1 MLIISVSG
9 KGKLMSIKKDNL
21 MTKTYVITGS
31 TSGIGK
37 AVLEKLS
44 AKKDNLIFAGYRN
57 EKKLPEQI
65 PDNVKYFYIDMTDR
79 DFVIK
84 ACENIK
90 SQAKHVDTLINVAGN
105 VVAGPI
111 EKIDTQRL
119 RAQFEVNTFSHIELT
134 QNLMEILD
142 NSKIINI
149 SSMSSFGNFPFISP
163 YCASK
168 RALDIFFNALELENH
183 KNIRVIS
190 VKPGVIATPIWE
202 KSVNSNLEYLENCDG
217 YEKELEFVK
226 NNALKNT
233 KKGLPVSRVADL
245 ILKVDALRNPK
256 SSYTVGKDAKFAQI
270 LSLLPQG
277 AVNKI
282 IKFGMKYRM
291 DL

>member
-1 MLIISVSG
+1 MV
-9 KGKLMSIKKDNL
+9 
-21 MTKTYVITGS
+21 KTYVITGS

-37 AVLEKLS
+37 AVLEKLCEN
-44 AKKDNLIFAGYRN
+44 KDNLIFAGYRN
-57 EKKLPEQI
+57 EEKLPHKI
-65 PDNVKYFYIDMTDR
+65 PDNIKYFYIDMADR
-79 DFVIK
+79 ESVIK
-84 ACENIK
+84 ACADIK
-90 SQAKHVDTLINVAGN
+90 SQTNHIDTLINVAGN

-111 EKIDTQRL
+111 EKIDTDRL
-119 RAQFEVNTFSHIELT
+119 RAQFDINTFSHIELT
-134 QNLMEILD
+134 QNLIDIMD
-142 NSKIINI
+142 NSKIINV

-183 KNIRVIS
+183 KNIRVVS

-202 KSVNSNLEYLENCDG
+202 KSVNANLEYLENCAE

-233 KKGLPVSRVADL
+233 KKGLPVSSVADV
-245 ILKVDALRNPK
+245 IVKIDGEKNPK
-256 SSYTVGKDAKFAQI
+256 SSYTVGRDAKFAQI
-270 LSLLPQG
+270 LSLLPQSL
-277 AVNKI
+277 VNKI

>member
-1 MLIISVSG
+1 MG
-9 KGKLMSIKKDNL
+9 
-21 MTKTYVITGS
+21 KTYVITGS
-31 TSGIGK
+31 TSGIGR
-37 AVLEKLS
+37 AVLENL
-44 AKKDNLIFAGYRN
+44 AVNKDNSIFAGYRN
-57 EKKLPEQI
+57 EQKLPQNI
-65 PDNVKYFYIDMTDR
+65 PDNIKYFYIDMTDR
-79 DFVIK
+79 KSIIT
-84 ACENIK
+84 ACEQIK
-90 SQAKHVDTLINVAGN
+90 SQTKHIDTLINVAGN

-119 RAQFEVNTFSHIELT
+119 RQQFEVNTFSHIELT

-142 NSKIINI
+142 NSKIINV

-202 KSVNSNLEYLENCDG
+202 KSVEANLEYLENCAG

-233 KKGLPVSRVADL
+233 QKGLPVSKVADL
-245 ILKVDALRNPK
+245 IVKIDGEKNPK

-277 AVNKI
+277 LVNKI

>member
-282 IKFGMKYRM
+282 RNEIQNG
-291 DL
+291 LVI

>member
-9 KGKLMSIKKDNL
+9 KGKLMSIKRDNP

-57 EKKLPEQI
+57 GKKLPEQI

-79 DFVIK
+79 ESIIK
-84 ACENIK
+84 ACEDIK
-90 SQAKHVDTLINVAGN
+90 SQTKHVDTLINVAGN

-111 EKIDTQRL
+111 EKIDTERL
-119 RAQFEVNTFSHIELT
+119 RAQFDVNTFSHIELT

-142 NSKIINI
+142 NSKIINV

-233 KKGLPVSRVADL
+233 QKGLPVSRVADL
-245 ILKVDALRNPK
+245 IIKIDALRNPK